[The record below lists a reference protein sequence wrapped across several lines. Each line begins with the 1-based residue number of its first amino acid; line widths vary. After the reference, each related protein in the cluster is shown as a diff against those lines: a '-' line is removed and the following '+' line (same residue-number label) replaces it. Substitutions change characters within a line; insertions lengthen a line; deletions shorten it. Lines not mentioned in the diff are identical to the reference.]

1 MHNNEDWQ
9 YDASKL
15 IEELLELASKLVKQ
29 SNKPHR
35 DYHSN
40 IQDELADVIYR
51 TDKMVVYYDQ
61 DAMESR
67 INNKWGV

>member
-1 MHNNEDWQ
+1 MHNNEDWK

-15 IEELLELASKLVKQ
+15 VEELLELASELVKQ
-29 SNKPHR
+29 SNKLHR